1 MRKEERHL
9 SKKTLNLSQLFWIFK
24 KKRKENEKNWHY
36 IDFANKA
43 NIVIFWTLFNYSKRK
58 KRDLN

>member
-1 MRKEERHL
+1 MK
-9 SKKTLNLSQLFWIFK
+9 
-24 KKRKENEKNWHY
+24 KNWHY

-58 KRDLN
+58 KKETSISTINETVFYLNQQ